1 MGPNTYASRACS
13 AKLNGEMFVFGGI
26 RDTYG
31 KQVMCSN
38 LQYQLYM
45 SQISDFVIFHI
56 KISKIIDCGLKR
68 IGELPHEFEFG
79 ACGTFEFSSG
89 DERVMFCFP
98 WTRENKCFR

>member
-26 RDTYG
+26 RDTHH

-56 KISKIIDCGLKR
+56 KISKIIDCGLER
-68 IGELPHEFEFG
+68 IGDLPNEFVLG
-79 ACGTFEFSSG
+79 ACGTFEFSPG
-89 DERVMFCFP
+89 EERVMLCFSS
-98 WTRENKCFR
+98 RDKHNCVR